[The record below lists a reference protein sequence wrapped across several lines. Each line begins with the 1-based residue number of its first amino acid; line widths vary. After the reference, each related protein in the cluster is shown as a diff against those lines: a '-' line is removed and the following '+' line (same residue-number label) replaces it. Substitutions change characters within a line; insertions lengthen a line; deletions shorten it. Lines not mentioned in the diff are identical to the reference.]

1 MLNPA
6 IRAAGIEL
14 KMTEAEKADAILH
27 FNFTVSDFFFKGN
40 CFEELLINWIRY
52 RTSIRPRERN
62 T

>member
-14 KMTEAEKADAILH
+14 RMTEAEKADAILH

-40 CFEELLINWIRY
+40 CFEELLIN
-52 RTSIRPRERN
+52 
-62 T
+62 